1 MTPRLV
7 LLLATASIVIVS
19 AGTLARGGA
28 AAAPAKLSFTVVHTY
43 PHDPNAYTQGLIYR
57 DGALYESTGLNNK
70 SSLRKVALET
80 GEVLQFKPVDA
91 QYFAEGLTEWKGQL
105 LQLTWQSQI
114 GFVYDIKTFALDRTF
129 SFTGEGW
136 GLTHD
141 ATRLILSDGSD
152 RLRFLDPVSMKEVGS
167 IRVRDGSEPVAS
179 LNELEFVRGAV
190 LANVWHTDRIARI
203 NPATGLVTAW
213 IDLHGLLPQV
223 YQLQGEAVLNGIA
236 YDEAQ
241 DRLFVTGKL
250 WPKLFEI
257 RLVAAR

>member
-1 MTPRLV
+1 MKTLPAV
-7 LLLATASIVIVS
+7 LLATATIVAIA
-19 AGTLARGGA
+19 AGTLARVRAG
-28 AAAPAKLSFTVVHTY
+28 AAPARFSFTVVHTY

-57 DGALYESTGLNNK
+57 DGVLYESTGLNGK

-91 QYFAEGLTEWKGQL
+91 QYFAEGLTDWKGQL

-114 GFVYDIKTFALDRTF
+114 GFVYDLKTFALDRTF

-141 ATRLILSDGSD
+141 GTRLILSDGSD
-152 RLRFLDPVSMKEVGS
+152 RLRFLDPATMKEVGAV
-167 IRVRDGSEPVAS
+167 RVRDGNEPVLA

-203 NPATGLVTAW
+203 DPATGLVTAW

-236 YDEAQ
+236 YDAAQ

-250 WPKLFEI
+250 WAKLFEV
-257 RLVAAR
+257 RLKPAK